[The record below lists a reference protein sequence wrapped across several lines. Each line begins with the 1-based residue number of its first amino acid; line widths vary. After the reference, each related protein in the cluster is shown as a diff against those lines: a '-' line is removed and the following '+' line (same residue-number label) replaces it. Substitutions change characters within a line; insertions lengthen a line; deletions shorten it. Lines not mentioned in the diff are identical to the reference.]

1 MLRSKNPAPDLATT
15 NSFASWGAG
24 AACYAFSEQNQRVV
38 GSCYTNYNV
47 ALRFFLYISTGYRSL
62 LQNRVPHAHICA
74 RVRTRAHAC
83 APVRDAM
90 CYIATMRIN
99 ILRYID
105 KNVVRPCS
113 AGVVCA
119 SYNKILPFYC
129 MAGTDGAAAERKT
142 AARGV
147 RRVPEAGLRGS
158 VAHAGAIAPVVD
170 GISEKWRISAVFQN
184 AVGAMFDGLM
194 FDGLKKWRVS
204 AVFQLGDTT
213 LKRKC
218 SGAVAA
224 GFRRSPEGPPPTPAR
239 PVRYIRKMFFFGF
252 QTVFS
257 VLPVF
262 SGSVRQPR
270 AVRVQGILVYRS
282 NHEQNQRKY

>member
-24 AACYAFSEQNQRVV
+24 AACYDFSEQNQRVV

-47 ALRFFLYISTGYRSL
+47 ALRFFRYISTGYRSP
-62 LQNRVPHAHICA
+62 LQNRASHAHICT

-83 APVRDAM
+83 APVRYAM

-113 AGVVCA
+113 AGVVCT

-142 AARGV
+142 AALGV

-158 VAHAGAIAPVVD
+158 VARAGAIAPVVD
-170 GISEKWRISAVFQN
+170 GISKKWRVSAVFQN

-194 FDGLKKWRVS
+194 FDGLKKRLVS
-204 AVFQLGDTT
+204 AVFKLGDTT

-224 GFRRSPEGPPPTPAR
+224 GFRRSPEGLPPPTPAR

-252 QTVFS
+252 QTVF
-257 VLPVF
+257 F
-262 SGSVRQPR
+262 RF
-270 AVRVQGILVYRS
+270 ARVQRVGSSTAGRQGSRDFSLS
-282 NHEQNQRKY
+282 E

>member
-24 AACYAFSEQNQRVV
+24 AACYAFSEQNQRVG

-62 LQNRVPHAHICA
+62 LQNRVPRAHICA

-83 APVRDAM
+83 APVRDVM

-99 ILRYID
+99 VLRYIE

-119 SYNKILPFYC
+119 CYNKILPFYC
-129 MAGTDGAAAERKT
+129 MAGTAGAPAP
-142 AARGV
+142 ARGG
-147 RRVPEAGLRGS
+147 RRVPAAGRRG
-158 VAHAGAIAPVVD
+158 VAARAGVIAPVVD
-170 GISEKWRISAVFQN
+170 GASEKWRISAVFQS
-184 AVGAMFDGLM
+184 AVRAMFDGLM

-218 SGAVAA
+218 SGIAA
-224 GFRRSPEGPPPTPAR
+224 ADFRRSPEGEPPIAR
-239 PVRYIRKMFFFGF
+239 TLRSIYPENVFFQISNRFFPLCPCAAGRF
-252 QTVFS
+252 INRG
-257 VLPVF
+257 P
-262 SGSVRQPR
+262 SGSE
-270 AVRVQGILVYRS
+270 GF
-282 NHEQNQRKY
+282 

>member
-1 MLRSKNPAPDLATT
+1 MLRSKNPAPDLVTT

-47 ALRFFLYISTGYRSL
+47 ALRFFRYISMGYRSL

-83 APVRDAM
+83 APVRDVM

-194 FDGLKKWRVS
+194 FDGLKKWLVS

-224 GFRRSPEGPPPTPAR
+224 GFRRSPEGSPPPTPAR

-252 QTVFS
+252 QTVF
-257 VLPVF
+257 F
-262 SGSVRQPR
+262 RF
-270 AVRVQGILVYRS
+270 ARVQRVGSSTAGRQGPRDFSLS
-282 NHEQNQRKY
+282 E

>member
-1 MLRSKNPAPDLATT
+1 MLRFKNPSPDLATT

-38 GSCYTNYNV
+38 GSCYTRYSV
-47 ALRFFLYISTGYRSL
+47 ALRFFRYISMGYRSL
-62 LQNRVPHAHICA
+62 LQNRVLHAHICA
-74 RVRTRAHAC
+74 RVRTRARAC
-83 APVRDAM
+83 APVRDVM

-142 AARGV
+142 AALGV

-158 VAHAGAIAPVVD
+158 VAHAGAIAPVID

-194 FDGLKKWRVS
+194 FDGLKKWLIS
-204 AVFQLGDTT
+204 AVFNLCDTT
-213 LKRKC
+213 LKRKW
-218 SGAVAA
+218 SGAS
-224 GFRRSPEGPPPTPAR
+224 G
-239 PVRYIRKMFFFGF
+239 RK
-252 QTVFS
+252 S
-257 VLPVF
+257 
-262 SGSVRQPR
+262 
-270 AVRVQGILVYRS
+270 AVRRWGAPPQRPHAPFDISGKCFFSDFKPFFRFARSQRVGSSTAGRQGPRDLS
-282 NHEQNQRKY
+282 LSE